1 MSDEFDREAE
11 REKLREKYE
20 RDQQKRE
27 ASERMSELLLQ
38 GATMTNRHCPECQS
52 PVFTYEGTAFCPTCQ
67 REVTDDG
74 ELAGEADRRE
84 ASEQASGGRPTEGRP
99 PDERAGGVSGAN
111 DDTRAAS
118 SNAAIRETERSE
130 TAADTSG
137 GRREPRTGEA
147 DADPS
152 TGGAAADG
160 DGETA
165 DAGTDGRTA
174 TGSPDAGGE
183 ERTHGEPPAGDDR
196 EADPRPS
203 REETRPATTP
213 ERRPARV
220 DPPARRADAGGDR
233 REERRDLED
242 AEAALVR
249 EITNLTRR
257 AEETRD
263 VGRKRDFFAAAREA
277 AETLETVR
285 RV

>member
-20 RDQQKRE
+20 HDQQKRE

-74 ELAGEADRRE
+74 EADRRE
-84 ASEQASGGRPTEGRP
+84 ASETASGRSERSERRHASGETEP
-99 PDERAGGVSGAN
+99 SKASDSVSGERDA
-111 DDTRAAS
+111 
-118 SNAAIRETERSE
+118 ERSE
-130 TAADTSG
+130 TAADASG
-137 GRREPRTGEA
+137 GRQEPRTDEA

-152 TGGAAADG
+152 TGGAAADD

-165 DAGTDGRTA
+165 DAGTDGRSA

-183 ERTHGEPPAGDDR
+183 AERTPGEPPAGGDR
-196 EADPRPS
+196 EAGPRPS
-203 REETRPATTP
+203 RKETRPATTP

-220 DPPARRADAGGDR
+220 DPPARRADASGDR

>member
-20 RDQQKRE
+20 RDQKKRE

-67 REVTDDG
+67 REVTDEG
-74 ELAGEADRRE
+74 ELAGETEPSKASDTTNGNRE
-84 ASEQASGGRPTEGRP
+84 A
-99 PDERAGGVSGAN
+99 
-111 DDTRAAS
+111 
-118 SNAAIRETERSE
+118 ERSE
-130 TAADTSG
+130 TAADASG
-137 GRREPRTGEA
+137 GRQEPRTGEA
-147 DADPS
+147 DAGPS
-152 TGGAAADG
+152 TGGAAADS

-183 ERTHGEPPAGDDR
+183 AERAPGEPPAGDDR
-196 EADPRPS
+196 EADPRQS

>member
-20 RDQQKRE
+20 RDQEKRE

-74 ELAGEADRRE
+74 EADRRE
-84 ASEQASGGRPTEGRP
+84 ASETASGR
-99 PDERAGGVSGAN
+99 S
-111 DDTRAAS
+111 
-118 SNAAIRETERSE
+118 ERSE
-130 TAADTSG
+130 RRHASG
-137 GRREPRTGEA
+137 ESERREASETADDA
-147 DADPS
+147 DADPN
-152 TGGAAADG
+152 TGEAAADG
-160 DGETA
+160 DGETG

-183 ERTHGEPPAGDDR
+183 EERSPGEPPAGDDR

-220 DPPARRADAGGDR
+220 EPPARRADTGGDR
-233 REERRDLED
+233 REERHNLED
-242 AEAALVR
+242 AEAALIR

>member
-20 RDQQKRE
+20 RDQEKRE

-67 REVTDDG
+67 REVTDEG
-74 ELAGEADRRE
+74 ELAGEGERRE
-84 ASEQASGGRPTEGRP
+84 ASEQASGMSERSERRHTSGEADRSEPSDTASGGRE
-99 PDERAGGVSGAN
+99 A
-111 DDTRAAS
+111 
-118 SNAAIRETERSE
+118 ERSE
-130 TAADTSG
+130 TGADTSG
-137 GRREPRTGEA
+137 VRREPRTGEA
-147 DADPS
+147 DAEPGAARS
-152 TGGAAADG
+152 GGGAEADG
-160 DGETA
+160 DGETGH
-165 DAGTDGRTA
+165 AGTDGRTA

-183 ERTHGEPPAGDDR
+183 AERSPGEPPAGDDR
-196 EADPRPS
+196 EAAPRQS

-277 AETLETVR
+277 AETLETIR